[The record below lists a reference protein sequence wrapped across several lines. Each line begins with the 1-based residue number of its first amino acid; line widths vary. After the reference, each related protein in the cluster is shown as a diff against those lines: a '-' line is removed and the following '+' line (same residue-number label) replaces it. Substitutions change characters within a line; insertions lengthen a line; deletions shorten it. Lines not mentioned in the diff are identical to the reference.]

1 MYVGKG
7 GVSKFR
13 QKPKGVV
20 IQIALWP
27 LCWQNSVLRLALP
40 LIVAFPSWF
49 SAGLAKTTAE
59 RGEFLLV
66 VAVCCVRADRG
77 QGGDT
82 KDRPYVRQDL
92 VQLPRGRNGWEN
104 PDPLAGATSPP
115 HNPTNTKII
124 SGSKTRI
131 LCILRIYIH
140 TIYTLFI
147 HWRVTTPLALITS
160 PFCSKY
166 PFFIFMFLN
175 L

>member
-1 MYVGKG
+1 MATLLTKL
-7 GVSKFR
+7 SPPSDFATSSSLS
-13 QKPKGVV
+13 Q
-20 IQIALWP
+20 
-27 LCWQNSVLRLALP
+27 
-40 LIVAFPSWF
+40 LI

-104 PDPLAGATSPP
+104 PDPLTGATSPP
-115 HNPTNTKII
+115 HNPTKTKII